1 MAIVGD
7 AYIVVKAITTGF
19 ESEVRRAASGI
30 DLDREGRS
38 VGDTFSKGFGRGV
51 GGGLTNSL
59 STFAASA
66 DAARKRFQSL
76 VRTSFIVGPALSVLV
91 STIGTLVAGLVSLA
105 SSLVAAAPSAIVLAS
120 ALTSVGIAAIGL
132 RAALSGVGKAI
143 SAGTK
148 ANLAGKKSTDAVEQA
163 TKRLL
168 LATERVTEAQKDF
181 TDALK
186 DAREEIQQLG
196 FDAEDAALAES
207 KAAIELEKA
216 RETLQRVQDLAPNT
230 RARREANLAFQE
242 AELNLRRAKDRNSD
256 LRKEQERLAK
266 SAIDAGIKLSSLSEE
281 DKQEALARQTD
292 TYLNAQKNLVDS
304 LRDQKDA
311 EEDVAKAREGGTADT
326 SFRDALAD
334 LSKEAQGFVK
344 YMVNTFIPSLKT
356 LRDALGREL
365 FSQLESNLERL
376 RTVLFP
382 ALRPVLVQLGDDIG
396 KAFTKITDGIV
407 NPRNIE
413 KLNKVIIQSGIN
425 IQSYATTLANLYE
438 SFLTLLVGAE
448 PLINRFNTFVENKT
462 AFWADFLNLQEASG
476 ELTKFFNKAGDI
488 AARLGSIFGNLFG
501 GISNITKANFSPGGG
516 GYILIEWLDEV
527 LRKFDSFSGSVSGQQ
542 ALQEYFKDV
551 AVNAKAVLQS
561 LGAFVKIILQ
571 AGADPNI
578 ARFWD
583 ILKGAAPILG
593 SIFTQLNAAG
603 PALAEFIVSLFRFAE
618 VTLTTGAIQN
628 FLGVLT
634 TALNTLS
641 SILASPGVK
650 GLFDFGSRLLA
661 FFLAFGTIAKLVKF
675 AGFVVSGSLIAVG
688 NALRFLASPLAGA
701 TGLFSNLKL
710 AVTPLAA
717 AFGVTASSMAIA
729 LGAITAIVA
738 VLVVAYN
745 KSEIFR
751 EAVSNLATTFTGT
764 LKGAFDQ
771 INSAIER
778 VAPSIGG
785 ISGVFKALGDFLGRV
800 IVPIFSFIM
809 VNAIKQSATVIS
821 GLITV
826 VGRLITAFSGVA
838 GAVQKAFSIVIG
850 VVRGAINSLINVWN
864 STLGRLKI
872 TLPKIG
878 PFGGGTIGFPTIPNF
893 AEGGVVYPSS
903 QGTLAR
909 VAEAGRPERIEP
921 LDPDGLSKRDKAMI
935 KLLSGE
941 KGGGMTVNVY
951 PSPGMDETELAS
963 LVSRQ
968 IAFQLRRGG
977 A

>member
-30 DLDREGRS
+30 DLDRQGRS

-168 LATERVTEAQKDF
+168 LATERVTEAQEDF
-181 TDALK
+181 TKAVK
-186 DAREEIQQLG
+186 DAQEEIQQLG

-216 RETLQRVQDLAPNT
+216 RETLQRVQDLPPNS

-256 LRKEQERLAK
+256 LRKEQERLAT
-266 SAIDAGIKLSSLSEE
+266 AAVAAGTTQVE
-281 DKQEALARQTD
+281 QTD
-292 TYLNAQKNLVDS
+292 TYLDAQKNLVDA

-311 EEDVAKAREGGTADT
+311 QDEVNKAKTGGTADT
-326 SFRDALAD
+326 SFQDALAD
-334 LSKEAQGFVK
+334 LSKEAQGFVR
-344 YMVNTFIPSLKT
+344 YMVGTFIPSLKT
-356 LRDALGREL
+356 LRDALGKEL

-382 ALRPVLVQLGDDIG
+382 ALRPVLEQLGNDIG
-396 KAFTKITDGIV
+396 KAFTRLTDGIV
-407 NPRNIE
+407 NPENIV
-413 KLNKVIIQSGIN
+413 KLNKVIAQSGIS
-425 IQSYATTLANLYE
+425 IQSYAGTLSNLYE
-438 SFLTLLVGAE
+438 SFLTLLVAAE
-448 PLINRFNTFVENKT
+448 PLINKFNKFIENKT
-462 AFWADFLNLQEASG
+462 AAFADYLNLQEASG

-542 ALQEYFKDV
+542 ALQKYFKDV
-551 AVNAKAVLQS
+551 AINAKAVLQS
-561 LGAFVKIILQ
+561 IGAFVKIILQ
-571 AGADPNI
+571 AGADPNV
-578 ARFWD
+578 ALFWD
-583 ILKGAAPILG
+583 TLKGAAPILG

-618 VTLTTGAIQN
+618 ITLTTGAIQN

-717 AFGVTASSMAIA
+717 AFGVTATSMAVA
-729 LGAITAIVA
+729 LGVITAVVG

-785 ISGVFKALGDFLGRV
+785 ISGVFKTLGDFLGRV
-800 IVPIFSFIM
+800 IVPIFSFVL
-809 VNAIKQSATVIS
+809 VNAIKGVATVIS
-821 GLITV
+821 GVITV

-941 KGGGMTVNVY
+941 KGAGMTVNVY
-951 PSPGMDETELAS
+951 PSPGMNETELAS

>member
-7 AYIVVKAITTGF
+7 AYIVVRAITTGF

-38 VGDTFSKGFGRGV
+38 VGDTFSRGFGRGI
-51 GGGLTNSL
+51 GSGLTNSM
-59 STFAASA
+59 SEFAASA
-66 DAARKRFQSL
+66 DIARQSFQRL
-76 VRTSFIVGPALSVLV
+76 VRAGYILGPVLSVIV

-120 ALTSVGIAAIGL
+120 ALTSVGIAVIGL
-132 RAALSGVGKAI
+132 RGALSGVGKAI

-148 ANLAGKKSTDAVEQA
+148 ANLAGKKTTDAIEQA
-163 TKRLL
+163 YNRLS
-168 LATERVTEAQKDF
+168 LASERVTEAQKDF
-181 TDALK
+181 TEAIK
-186 DAREEIQQLG
+186 DAQEEIQQLG

-216 RETLQRVQDLAPNT
+216 RETLQRVQDLPPNS

-242 AELNLRRAKDRNSD
+242 AELNLRRAKDRNID
-256 LRKEQERLAK
+256 LQEEQKRLGA
-266 SAIDAGIKLSSLSEE
+266 L
-281 DKQEALARQTD
+281 DKKTAATAFENTE
-292 TYLNAQKNLVDS
+292 TYLNGKKNLVEA
-304 LRDQKDA
+304 LREQEKAQKAVDEA
-311 EEDVAKAREGGTADT
+311 EAGGRADR
-326 SFRDALAD
+326 SFQDALAD
-334 LSKEAQGFVK
+334 LSKEAQGFVR
-344 YMVNTFIPSLKT
+344 YMIGTFIPSLKS

-382 ALRPVLVQLGDDIG
+382 ALTPVLVQLGNDIG

-407 NPRNIE
+407 KTENIV
-413 KLNKVIIQSGIN
+413 KLNKVIIQSGVS
-425 IQSYATTLANLYE
+425 IQSYATTLSNLYE

-448 PLINRFNTFVENKT
+448 PLINRFNTFLENKT
-462 AFWADFLNLQEASG
+462 AFWADFLNIQEAAG
-476 ELTKFFNKAGDI
+476 ELTRFFNKAGDI
-488 AARLGSIFGNLFG
+488 AGKLGSIFGNLFG
-501 GISNITKANFSPGGG
+501 GISNITKANFAPGGG

-527 LRKFDSFSGSVSGQQ
+527 LRKFDSFSGSISGQQ
-542 ALQEYFKDV
+542 ALQKYFRDV
-551 AVNAKAVLQS
+551 AINSKAVLQS
-561 LGAFVKIILQ
+561 IGAFVKIVLQ

-578 ARFWD
+578 ARFWN
-583 ILKGAAPILG
+583 ILKDAAPILG

-634 TALNTLS
+634 TALNAIS
-641 SILASPGVK
+641 SILASPGAK
-650 GLFDFGSRLLA
+650 GLFDFGSKLLA
-661 FFLAFGTIAKLVKF
+661 FFLGFGSIAKLVKF
-675 AGFVVSGSLIAVG
+675 AGFVISGSLIAVG
-688 NALRFLASPLAGA
+688 NALGFLASPLAGA
-701 TGLFSNLKL
+701 TGLFSRLKL
-710 AVTPLAA
+710 ALTPLAT

-729 LGAITAIVA
+729 LGVITAVVA
-738 VLVVAYN
+738 VLVIAYN

-751 EAVSNLATTFTGT
+751 EAVSNLAATFTGT

-785 ISGVFKALGDFLGRV
+785 ISGVFKTLGDFLGRF
-800 IVPIFSFIM
+800 IVPIFSFIL
-809 VNAIKQSATVIS
+809 VNAIKGVATVIS
-821 GLITV
+821 TLITV
-826 VGRLITAFSGVA
+826 VGRLISAFSGIA
-838 GAVQKAFSIVIG
+838 GVVKKAFDLVIG
-850 VVRGAINSLINVWN
+850 VIRGAINFLINIWN
-864 STLGRLKI
+864 STLGKLKI

-893 AEGGVVYPSS
+893 AEGGTVYPSGE
-903 QGTLAR
+903 GTLAR

-941 KGGGMTVNVY
+941 KGAGMTVNVY

-968 IAFQLRRGG
+968 IAFSLRRGG